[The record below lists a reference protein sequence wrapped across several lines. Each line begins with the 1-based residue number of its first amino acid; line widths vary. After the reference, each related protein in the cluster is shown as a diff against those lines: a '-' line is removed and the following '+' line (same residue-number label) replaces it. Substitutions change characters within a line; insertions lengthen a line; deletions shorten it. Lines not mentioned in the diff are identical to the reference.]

1 MSSRLSAGIAVL
13 VAATFLTQGCAAT
26 MRNAQP
32 PDRPRTADPAVLADY
47 VQRLPPGTSVKV
59 ERTSG
64 RSLRGT
70 LMKATADAIVV
81 QPRTRLPEP
90 PIEIPLAEVLTV
102 TPESGNGGSIGKA
115 IAAGVAAGAGA
126 ALVTFFVL
134 LSIFSD

>member
-1 MSSRLSAGIAVL
+1 MKRRLSAGIAVL

-32 PDRPRTADPAVLADY
+32 DQRRTVDPAVLADY
-47 VQRLPPGTSVKV
+47 LQRLPPGTAVKV

-102 TPESGNGGSIGKA
+102 TPESGNGGSLGRA

-126 ALVTFFVL
+126 ALVTVFVL
-134 LSIFSD
+134 IAIFSD

>member
-1 MSSRLSAGIAVL
+1 
-13 VAATFLTQGCAAT
+13 
-26 MRNAQP
+26 
-32 PDRPRTADPAVLADY
+32 
-47 VQRLPPGTSVKV
+47 
-59 ERTSG
+59 
-64 RSLRGT
+64 LRGT